1 MKNISLLVL
10 LGLFVTLISCGK
22 DDESNG
28 IDSEKPS
35 VPLNLRASDIT
46 KNSVTL
52 SWDASSDNV
61 SVKGYKVY
69 QNGVLS
75 IDNITQT
82 TINIQDL
89 SPETVYTFFI
99 VSYDLAGNVSNNSNS
114 INVSTEPDLEKPSTP
129 INLRTNSISANS
141 VELIWDES
149 SDNVGVSGYL
159 LLMDG
164 VEIQSNISSNSTI
177 VNNLNSNTNY
187 LFNVIAYDSA
197 QNQSDESDVLEVL
210 TSLEFKTN
218 LSEMGVFTGT
228 LSNISPATGVQLYEI
243 NSTLFTDYA
252 AKQRLIRLPEGKML
266 KYDGNFLPVF
276 PDNTLI
282 AKTFYYNIDDR
293 DPSLGKQLIETRIF
307 LKISGTWEVGDYIW
321 NASQTEAVYRETGS
335 EIPISWIDSDG
346 NTQNIDY
353 LIPSKQD
360 CFTCHNNNGTT
371 FPIGLKLRSMNFV
384 PSYTSMNQLDYFANN
399 GLLEGLPSASSVTI
413 LPDWTDDATYDIFER
428 GRAYIDVNCAHCHQ
442 PGGTV
447 NNFNLDF
454 RYETPFDDTAIFPN
468 RGEIEA
474 RIQSTLPTYR
484 MPQLGRTIVHD
495 EAVAMLLDYLQAI
508 ED

>member
-10 LGLFVTLISCGK
+10 LGLLIALISCGK
-22 DDESNG
+22 DDEVSG
-28 IDSEKPS
+28 DGESPS
-35 VPLNLRASDIT
+35 TPLNLTASNIT
-46 KNSVTL
+46 DMSLQLDWGASTDNIAVTGYRVYEEI
-52 SWDASSDNV
+52 SGTVV
-61 SVKGYKVY
+61 SVGPTITTYTASGLMPDTAYKYYVTA
-69 QNGVLS
+69 V
-75 IDNITQT
+75 DA
-82 TINIQDL
+82 
-89 SPETVYTFFI
+89 
-99 VSYDLAGNVSNNSNS
+99 AGNESAQSN
-114 INVSTEPDLEKPSTP
+114 T
-129 INLRTNSISANS
+129 
-141 VELIWDES
+141 VEL
-149 SDNVGVSGYL
+149 
-159 LLMDG
+159 
-164 VEIQSNISSNSTI
+164 T
-177 VNNLNSNTNY
+177 T
-187 LFNVIAYDSA
+187 A
-197 QNQSDESDVLEVL
+197 L
-210 TSLEFKTN
+210 TPLEFKTN
-218 LSEMGVFTGT
+218 LTEMGVFAGT
-228 LSNISPATGVQLYEI
+228 LSDITPAAGVQLYEI

-266 KYDGNFLPVF
+266 KYDGNFLPIF

-293 DPSLGKQLIETRIF
+293 DPSLGKQIIETRIF

-371 FPIGLKLRSMNFV
+371 FPIGMKLRSMNFV
-384 PSYTSMNQLDYFANN
+384 PSYTSMNQLDYFTNN
-399 GLLEGLPSASSVTI
+399 GLLEGLPSAASVTV
-413 LPDWTDDATYDIFER
+413 LPDWTDDATYDIFQR

-447 NNFNLDF
+447 TNFNLDF
-454 RYETPFDDTAIFPN
+454 RYETPFSDTAIYPN

-484 MPQLGRTIVHD
+484 MPQLGRTIVHE
-495 EAVAMLLDYLQAI
+495 EAVAMLLEYLGAI